1 MQDEV
6 MLLENYSEKHRAAVS
21 SFFAEFAEAGEN
33 AREEAFG
40 GFSYTFLYIREAD
53 GRLVGMLNL
62 RGNRLNCD
70 ETEKTAWP
78 EETDS
83 GSVKK
88 TETGVWPGET
98 DSGSV
103 RKTETGAWPEETDSG
118 SVKKT
123 ETGAWPEGRDSE
135 SVKKTEIGAW
145 PKETESGSVK
155 NAGNIGYS
163 IRPSERGKGYGT
175 ALVESGL
182 ELCDMF
188 GIKNPT
194 AVVKKDNIASRRV
207 LEKNGFVLK
216 KEDGEVLVWEHL

>member
-53 GRLVGMLNL
+53 RRLVGMLNL
-62 RGNRLNCD
+62 RGDRLNCD

-88 TETGVWPGET
+88 TETGT
-98 DSGSV
+98 
-103 RKTETGAWPEETDSG
+103 WPEETDSG

-123 ETGAWPEGRDSE
+123 ENSAWPG
-135 SVKKTEIGAW
+135 
-145 PKETESGSVK
+145 ETDSGSVK

-175 ALVESGL
+175 SLVESGL
-182 ELCDMF
+182 ELCAMF
-188 GIKNPT
+188 GIENPT
-194 AVVKKDNIASRRV
+194 AVVKKDNTASRRV

>member
-62 RGNRLNCD
+62 RGD
-70 ETEKTAWP
+70 GGS
-78 EETDS
+78 S
-83 GSVKK
+83 GSNRVFQDNL
-88 TETGVWPGET
+88 EL
-98 DSGSV
+98 SV
-103 RKTETGAWPEETDSG
+103 ENEKN
-118 SVKKT
+118 
-123 ETGAWPEGRDSE
+123 E
-135 SVKKTEIGAW
+135 SVAGGEKKRAAVNCGNIE
-145 PKETESGSVK
+145 KSMDF
-155 NAGNIGYS
+155 GNIGYS